1 MANKKEMETV
11 RNEWVKKFYDFLD
24 GIGED
29 VGYEKSNT
37 LNIPVVG
44 EEGGEYFVKIAV
56 SVPTGGRDGEP
67 YDGYAVREEY
77 QMKIAEKAEKEKAK
91 AEKKKKKTAKSEKSE

>member
-29 VGYEKSNT
+29 VGNEKSNT
-37 LNIPVVG
+37 LNFPVVS
-44 EEGGEYFVKIAV
+44 EEGNEYWVKVAV
-56 SVPTGGRDGEP
+56 SVPTGGRDGEE

-77 QMKIAEKAEKEKAK
+77 QMKEKEKEEKAK
-91 AEKKKKKTAKSEKSE
+91 KKEEKKKKKEK